1 MTWHRCHLF
10 GEVFYLKPPSG
21 PSQDPRPLCSRD
33 PHLNPLPRGEADAAA
48 PGEGKRTCG
57 YNFAPDVSG
66 SERTLHICPSF
77 YPYKTVSVADPKTR
91 SVMRIVLIHTSH
103 D

>member
-21 PSQDPRPLCSRD
+21 PSQDPRPLCSRG

-57 YNFAPDVSG
+57 YNFAPTSPVAKEPCTFVQVST
-66 SERTLHICPSF
+66 RTKPLALR
-77 YPYKTVSVADPKTR
+77 TRRLDPL
-91 SVMRIVLIHTSH
+91 SALW
-103 D
+103 

>member
-21 PSQDPRPLCSRD
+21 PSQDPRPLCST
-33 PHLNPLPRGEADAAA
+33 AA

-57 YNFAPDVSG
+57 CNFAPDVSG

-77 YPYKTVSVADPKTR
+77 YPYKTISVADPKTR
-91 SVMRIVLIHTSH
+91 SVVRIVVIHASH